1 MEKPKNR
8 EGRKTLR
15 RVSMLLK
22 RMCPNLAYPVEDMK
36 ELKRIIRSE
45 PLVRGSVDKAF
56 MLEKLS
62 EASLR
67 LGIFDTTQ
75 MRAELPARSAAML
88 DAYGY
93 IQDREI
99 DGILRVEGGA
109 GGRFWERQVNRIARR
124 AA

>member
-1 MEKPKNR
+1 
-8 EGRKTLR
+8 
-15 RVSMLLK
+15 MLLK
-22 RMCPNLAYPVEDMK
+22 RMCPNLAYPVEDME
-36 ELKRIIRSE
+36 ELRRIIRSE

-75 MRAELPARSAAML
+75 MPAELPARSAAML

-99 DGILRVEGGA
+99 DGILRMEGGA